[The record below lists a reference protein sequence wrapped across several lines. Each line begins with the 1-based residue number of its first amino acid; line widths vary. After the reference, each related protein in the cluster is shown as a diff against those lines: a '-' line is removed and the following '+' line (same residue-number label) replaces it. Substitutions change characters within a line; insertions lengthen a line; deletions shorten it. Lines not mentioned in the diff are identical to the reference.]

1 MPPSGL
7 LYSVKAMR
15 ARPEAGSPSW
25 RVLYTLIPFAL
36 FGVLFLATRDQW
48 YVPFADSAREVSV
61 ASRLADGE
69 TLYRDVP
76 YWFGP
81 LPPYLDAFAFRAFGK
96 RLEVLVAIRTLIA
109 LAGVEALRR
118 LVRRQVSDR
127 LLTSGIVAVVV
138 SACFF
143 LPNGGSVVFP
153 YSIAAL
159 EGMVGCWAAVVLAQ
173 DSRGWVSS
181 IAAGVVGGLAAGTKV
196 EFAVAGLLAVAVPLA
211 WRRPWREVAGATL
224 VAASLGAAA
233 WGLPVLVLG
242 RETLVRRGFL
252 VASALPEPIRH
263 FYSTVF
269 WGGSPRSF
277 WARAAADA
285 TASVLFFAF
294 GALVIRKAGR
304 RGVLGLTACFAAGL
318 ASAVIPGNRELQLL
332 IPAFFVL
339 LALTVA
345 SVARRIG
352 FVSGVREPQDL
363 SALGLASLPSA
374 LRQPFGFISG
384 SPYSGFTAP
393 GPIVVSLVV
402 LSSRLALP
410 AATGTFLV
418 GLSVA
423 QVANR
428 ISEHRLARREVIT
441 TDRGRVS
448 LYACEARVVG
458 GLVTWLRRNAPPGSL
473 VAGVPKPGF
482 VLFLSG
488 HRSPFTE
495 EEWGPI
501 EIDTASS
508 AQAVR
513 SLSNAPLAAGFT
525 VNRPYLEFGL
535 GAYGDGFGEEIV
547 SAFRRRMRPVGT
559 IGGDDRDCPPEA
571 LVNSATLF
579 LPRELSGAQP
589 TDVERDA
596 LSPGR
601 RP

>member
-1 MPPSGL
+1 MGF
-7 LYSVKAMR
+7 
-15 ARPEAGSPSW
+15 RPEAGSPKW
-25 RVLYTLIPFAL
+25 RGLCNLIPFAL
-36 FGVLFLATRDQW
+36 FGVLFAATRDQW

-96 RLEVLVAIRTLIA
+96 QLDALVVLRTLIA

-118 LVRRQVSDR
+118 LVRRQVSDG
-127 LLTSGIVAVVV
+127 LLTAGIVAVVV

-143 LPNGGSVVFP
+143 LPNGGSAIFP
-153 YSIAAL
+153 YSVAAL
-159 EGMVGCWAAVVLAQ
+159 EGMVGCWAALVLAQ
-173 DSRGWVSS
+173 DSRGWGSS
-181 IAAGVVGGLAAGTKV
+181 LAAGLIGGLAAGTKV
-196 EFAVAGLLAVAVPLA
+196 EFALAGLLAVAIPLVR
-211 WRRPWREVAGATL
+211 RRPWREAAGATL
-224 VAASLGAAA
+224 LAGLLAAAA
-233 WGLPVLVLG
+233 WCLPVLVLG

-263 FYSTVF
+263 FYSTLF
-269 WGGSPRSF
+269 LGGPPRDF
-277 WARAAADA
+277 LARTAAG
-285 TASVLFFAF
+285 TAVSILYLAF
-294 GALVIRKAGR
+294 GAFVIRMSGR
-304 RGVLGLTACFAAGL
+304 RGAFGLAACFAAGL
-318 ASAVIPGNRELQLL
+318 SSAVIPGNREIQVL
-332 IPAFFVL
+332 IPAFFLL
-339 LALTVA
+339 LAMTVV
-345 SVARRIG
+345 SFARRVG
-352 FVSGVREPQDL
+352 LVRGVKDPQALSG
-363 SALGLASLPSA
+363 LGLASLPSA
-374 LRQPFGFISG
+374 LRQPFGLMAG

-393 GPIVVSLVV
+393 GPLVLSLVV

-423 QVANR
+423 QVADR
-428 ISEHRLARREVIT
+428 ISEHRLARREVVS

-448 LYACEARVVG
+448 LYACEARVVR
-458 GLVTWLRRNAPPGSL
+458 GLVTWLRQNAPPGSL

-501 EIDTASS
+501 TIDTTSS
-508 AQAVR
+508 AQAVE
-513 SLSNAPLAAGFT
+513 SLANAPLAAGFT

-535 GAYGDGFGEEIV
+535 GAYGDGFGGEIV
-547 SAFRRRMRPVGT
+547 SAFRRRMRAVGT
-559 IGGDDRDCPPEA
+559 IGGDARDCPPAA
-571 LVNSATLF
+571 LVDSATLF
-579 LPRELSGAQP
+579 VPRDLPAARP
-589 TDVERDA
+589 TDVEHEG
-596 LSPGR
+596 LSSGR